1 MKIML
6 VDDSK
11 TMREI
16 QRSVLSQMGLTD
28 VVEACDGKEAWER
41 VASIKPDLILLE
53 LNVPEM
59 DGLAFVEAFRKTN
72 RTTPVIMVTNEK
84 AKDRV
89 LEAIR
94 SGVNNYVMKPFSP
107 EILTRRIRETLA
119 KFGVAA

>member
-1 MKIML
+1 MKVML
-6 VDDSK
+6 VDESK

-16 QRSVLSQMGLTD
+16 QKTVLAQMGLTD
-28 VVEACDGKEAWER
+28 VVEACDGKDAWER
-41 VASIKPDLILLE
+41 VGTIKPDLILMD

-59 DGLAFVEAFRKTN
+59 DGLEFVRAFRKTN

-94 SGVNNYVMKPFSP
+94 SGVSNYVVKPFSP
-107 EILTRRIRETLA
+107 EMLTRRIRETLA